1 MSRCNP
7 TLRWGAGTTRDKVV
21 DTAATREME
30 QRLAAMRRDRD
41 EIDKMI
47 SPTPS
52 SQEVKQTPTC
62 QVVSFQETSPRVE
75 VYRTSTCQLSNGVAT
90 KTETPKEEDKKYI
103 TFRSSN

>member
-7 TLRWGAGTTRDKVV
+7 ALRWGAGTTRDKVV

-41 EIDKMI
+41 AIDKMI
-47 SPTPS
+47 AP
-52 SQEVKQTPTC
+52 SQEVKQTPTFD
-62 QVVSFQETSPRVE
+62 VS
-75 VYRTSTCQLSNGVAT
+75 T